1 LAAAGLQGAV
11 SASLLIEQSG
21 VPTIG
26 PETRVEAR
34 DRLKA
39 LRPRVERIEL

>member
-1 LAAAGLQGAV
+1 
-11 SASLLIEQSG
+11 

-34 DRLKA
+34 DRLKP
-39 LRPRVERIEL
+39 LRSRVERIEL

>member
-1 LAAAGLQGAV
+1 
-11 SASLLIEQSG
+11 

-34 DRLKA
+34 DRLKP
-39 LRPRVERIEL
+39 LRSRVEQISL